1 MKLIVQNRFALL
13 GLVALAL
20 AALLGVA
27 AVTRPDGAPSAA
39 GSGERVRVE
48 SALRVCPAPPDGT
61 ETEAGAYTPFDGDE
75 EGDLVLESNEEDPH
89 IPLAEGDLPG
99 QLLAEDV
106 SDGEGASVLRA
117 SGAFAAGL
125 DAAVTA
131 RAEDGDAEDD
141 GAPGL
146 AAVGCAEPG
155 WSTWF
160 TAPSGDGVDEL
171 RLRLANPDDS
181 AAVANVEVYAS
192 DGPVSDSS
200 VRGVRVEPHAE
211 EIVELAEFTDASS
224 GDAAAVHV
232 RTSSGRVAPS
242 LLVERSG
249 PGTEWAPV
257 TGRPAR
263 SQTVPGVP
271 GGGGRRTLL
280 LAAPGDDPAEVR
292 VRLVTPDGEVEVEA
306 LEAVDVPPASTTT
319 VDLENPLSETPATVV
334 VESDR
339 PVVAGMAAE
348 REGGDDTAV
357 TGSVPA
363 LSAAS
368 GGAGS
373 VPVVQDGVSVD
384 LAVTALE
391 EDAVVIATPVSPDG
405 TTGDPVQVEAG
416 AGTVA
421 EEEIEGPDGVY
432 ALSLE
437 LGDGSGAAHIAAVL
451 TDGEGKDRQTAVLPV
466 RPSPS
471 EVRLPAV
478 TGGLTAISGGG
489 GERR

>member
-20 AALLGVA
+20 AALFGVA
-27 AVTRPDGAPSAA
+27 AVTRPDGAPAVA

-48 SALRVCPAPPDGT
+48 SAVRVCPSPPDGT
-61 ETEAGAYTPFDGDE
+61 GTEAGAFTPFDGDE
-75 EGDLVLESNEEDPH
+75 EGALVLEPNEEDPH
-89 IPLAEGDLPG
+89 VPLAEGDLPG
-99 QLLAEDV
+99 QLLAEDL
-106 SDGEGASVLRA
+106 SDAGGASVLRA

-146 AAVGCAEPG
+146 AAVACAEPG

-160 TAPSGDGVDEL
+160 TAPSGDGVDGL

-211 EIVELAEFTDASS
+211 EVLELAEFTAPSA

-249 PGTEWAPV
+249 PGTEWAPE

-263 SQTVPGVP
+263 TQTVPGVP
-271 GGGGRRTLL
+271 GGDGGRRLL

-292 VRLVTPDGEVEVEA
+292 VRLVTPDGEAEVEA
-306 LEAVDVPPASTTT
+306 LESVDVPPASTAA
-319 VDLENPLSETPATVV
+319 VDLENPLNGTPATVV

-339 PVVAGMAAE
+339 PVVAGVAAE
-348 REGGDDTAV
+348 REGGDDSAV
-357 TGSVPA
+357 AASVPA
-363 LSAAS
+363 LTAAS

-373 VPVVQDGVSVD
+373 VPAVPDGVSVD
-384 LAVTALE
+384 LAVGALE

-405 TTGDPVQVEAG
+405 TTGDPVRLEAA

-421 EEEIEGPDGVY
+421 EEEIEGPDGAY
-432 ALSLE
+432 ALALE

-451 TDGEGKDRQTAVLPV
+451 TDGGGEDRGTAVLPV
-466 RPSPS
+466 RPSPA

-478 TGGLTAISGGG
+478 TGSLTAVSGGRG
-489 GERR
+489 GR